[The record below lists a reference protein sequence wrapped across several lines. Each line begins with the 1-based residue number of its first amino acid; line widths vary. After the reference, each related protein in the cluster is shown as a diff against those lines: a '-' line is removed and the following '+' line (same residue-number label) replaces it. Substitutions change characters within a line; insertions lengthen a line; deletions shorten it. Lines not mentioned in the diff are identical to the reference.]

1 MINVEQDG
9 TLSTFLQIDEVAPN
23 LPALRERER
32 LRNEWHYIPEV
43 LTKQWKDAV
52 KVKKSFF
59 SLELYNEGISIGAHL
74 FIVAKILVAHWICK
88 SIESGEHETL
98 TSADHNEILHF
109 QMTETVKLSYLWEH
123 KANALDCIKKVDAKL
138 FLPAIVKAGGFTDV
152 NSVRGV
158 GRKAESIADQYIK
171 DYRSGKCPA
180 NAKPCQCGE
189 LWAAIMPAYN
199 FEHWKAFMND
209 ATCDLLP
216 TEAICADSLEDEK
229 QMLVAAAMTEE
240 RGRRQRECMAL
251 LKENIPIST
260 AYFRR
265 LIQLRARYCIDALT
279 FVTDNEEIH
288 EVKAELV
295 QNHQRVLD
303 ENN

>member
-1 MINVEQDG
+1 MIRRIIYGCQNELLRVHGRFSEGTAWTFEEFFTEFTKVFIEQRSSGHSRAIAWKTLPGNQFRCYNLARKIMINVEQDG

-23 LPALRERER
+23 LPALREREQ

-59 SLELYNEGISIGAHL
+59 SLELYNEGKSIGAHL

-109 QMTETVKLSYLWEH
+109 QMTETVKLSYLWEN

-158 GRKAESIADQYIK
+158 GRKAESIADQYIE

-189 LWAAIMPAYN
+189 LWAAILPAYN

-216 TEAICADSLEDEK
+216 TDAICPDSLEDEK
-229 QMLVAAAMTEE
+229 QML
-240 RGRRQRECMAL
+240 
-251 LKENIPIST
+251 
-260 AYFRR
+260 
-265 LIQLRARYCIDALT
+265 
-279 FVTDNEEIH
+279 
-288 EVKAELV
+288 
-295 QNHQRVLD
+295 
-303 ENN
+303 